1 MTSPSTHVAKTRAPE
16 DALETTTL
24 RPRGSKCGPHGRH
37 GSIPNT
43 GSVPFST
50 LRRGTLE
57 SPGCDHN
64 TQNLGR
70 IPETGADPGAAH
82 LLWGAGRRRRQPRA
96 QSPRAYPEPA
106 PQAREQRRRG
116 RHLALTLS
124 GPAHLLA
131 LSRPCQGL
139 RPMES
144 LR

>member
-1 MTSPSTHVAKTRAPE
+1 MTSPSTHVAKTWAAE
-16 DALETTTL
+16 DALGTTTL

-37 GSIPNT
+37 GSTPNR
-43 GSVPFST
+43 G
-50 LRRGTLE
+50 LRPIQHPEARYFRLAGVR
-57 SPGCDHN
+57 PYA
-64 TQNLGR
+64 QNLGR
-70 IPETGADPGAAH
+70 SPETGADPGAAH

-96 QSPRAYPEPA
+96 QSPRADPEPA

-131 LSRPCQGL
+131 LPRPWQGL
-139 RPMES
+139 RPMGS